1 VNGALK
7 PFEAA
12 RAFSWRI
19 IPTLLFAIPKSG
31 DQRAAELR
39 RGSRGFFAPGGRV
52 DMAIG
57 NAARMGLSGKS
68 LMAGVRGLLRAQA
81 VSAEKPAEV
90 VLLNLDLRP
99 VAFRIAAPDFGRG
112 W

>member
-1 VNGALK
+1 MK

-12 RAFSWRI
+12 RAFSWRV
-19 IPTLLFAIPKSG
+19 IPTPLFAIPKSG

-52 DMAIG
+52 GLVIG
-57 NAARMGLSGKS
+57 GAGRMGLSGKS

-81 VSAEKPAEV
+81 VSAEKRAEV
-90 VLLNLDLRP
+90 VLLKLDLT
-99 VAFRIAAPDFGRG
+99 
-112 W
+112 